1 MTQHSSDISKVGLLR
16 EIISN
21 TSDSIELLRE
31 GVSNAIDAQATRVSL
46 ALTHLGGQLWTI
58 VFEDDGN
65 GMEDKHVQAFFNAG
79 FTVKDV
85 VPQLPAG
92 VPKLKD
98 SLSIGEKGLGSKTFF
113 RASRIDLES
122 RRKGTNDIRVAQ
134 MIEPRKDIAAGRMPT
149 YEFDVNPQPY
159 TPKLTQHGT
168 RIELTGVVIESFLGK
183 HTTDPDEVTKRVLHY
198 LQNFTAAGTVKNL
211 FAHLPHIQGYVLN
224 PGTIP
229 QVTLEVTIPPNASR
243 PTTTTGL
250 FPMPSTCVAPTG
262 GPLDPDGSGV
272 QRNSWLFCDRYDFNR
287 SKTLTI
293 GGVQTTVYY
302 EGTAIIAGK
311 SVRDDLVAGALRS
324 GVGHKSLLGLHLCKD
339 FVPMKLSHELSR
351 ELLHDEY
358 YYEFKVFLNSQ
369 NFALNA
375 DRNIVTNMDSEEVS
389 WIRDDF
395 KSAVWKQVEAKWK
408 IYRAMVDDEDARIES
423 HKRTVSVQNLKAGY
437 AATAPLVTQK
447 SSGLLFVKEP
457 TKEADVSHIFAMALQ
472 SGHYNT
478 ELDPIARIGRYV
490 DDSTD
495 VLAES
500 GTGATLLVEVEKEL
514 PNVFRHK
521 HPLQS
526 YDVVVVWSLG
536 GMSVGDTKQ
545 APWGSGGR
553 NVPVMLQK
561 DAATNHYVLKWGT
574 HSKRVIVLR
583 EFV

>member
-1 MTQHSSDISKVGLLR
+1 MTQHNSDISKVGLLR

-31 GVSNAIDAQATRVSL
+31 GVSNAIDAQATRISI

-65 GMEDKHVQAFFNAG
+65 GMEDKHVRAFFDAG

-113 RASRIDLES
+113 RASRIELES

-134 MIEPRKDIAAGRMPT
+134 MIEPRKEIAAGRMPT
-149 YEFDVNPQPY
+149 YELDLNPASY

-183 HTTDPDEVTKRVLHY
+183 HTTDPEEVTKRVLHY

-224 PGTIP
+224 PGVIP
-229 QVTLEVTIPPNASR
+229 QVTLEVTIPPNAPR

-250 FPMPSTCVAPTG
+250 FPMPLTCVAPTN

-272 QRNSWLFCDRYDFNR
+272 QRNSWLFCDRYDFTR

-293 GGVQTTVYY
+293 AGVQTTVYY
-302 EGTAIIAGK
+302 EGTALIAGK

-339 FVPMKLSHELSR
+339 FVPMKLNHELSR
-351 ELLHDEY
+351 E
-358 YYEFKVFLNSQ
+358 
-369 NFALNA
+369 
-375 DRNIVTNMDSEEVS
+375 
-389 WIRDDF
+389 
-395 KSAVWKQVEAKWK
+395 
-408 IYRAMVDDEDARIES
+408 
-423 HKRTVSVQNLKAGY
+423 
-437 AATAPLVTQK
+437 
-447 SSGLLFVKEP
+447 
-457 TKEADVSHIFAMALQ
+457 
-472 SGHYNT
+472 
-478 ELDPIARIGRYV
+478 
-490 DDSTD
+490 
-495 VLAES
+495 
-500 GTGATLLVEVEKEL
+500 
-514 PNVFRHK
+514 
-521 HPLQS
+521 
-526 YDVVVVWSLG
+526 
-536 GMSVGDTKQ
+536 
-545 APWGSGGR
+545 
-553 NVPVMLQK
+553 
-561 DAATNHYVLKWGT
+561 
-574 HSKRVIVLR
+574 
-583 EFV
+583 